1 MNVSN
6 LNKKTVS
13 SRVEF
18 LTFIKDRVGDIVPLD
33 EKTVKA
39 NTALYR
45 NSDEDSRRIY
55 YRRLGFVMTH
65 MAPLLNALVAS
76 ESFRRVFVT
85 NVVAEMKFDEMSASD
100 KKKYR
105 NAIKVDNM
113 TKSDPYIVFG
123 EQEFTSKNYED
134 FIRTI
139 GFSYNMIDVG
149 AFEAAISELS
159 DDDRKT
165 LSFVFSNY
173 FYVLRMFRY
182 NEQFVALLAKNMPS
196 VDLLPYAS

>member
-6 LNKKTVS
+6 LNKKTAS

-65 MAPLLNALVAS
+65 MAPLLSTLVTS

-149 AFEAAISELS
+149 AFEAAISDLS